1 MLLFYLKYR
10 ETTERS
16 KQKLQWQ
23 IKKIMLLSKYAE
35 CGSKNATKY
44 FVVKGI
50 NMLKRLTQIEGSG
63 ITLTN
68 NAIKDIKESGP

>member
-1 MLLFYLKYR
+1 MLLLFQSFWLKR
-10 ETTERS
+10 KNLVRNIRS
-16 KQKLQWQ
+16 EF
-23 IKKIMLLSKYAE
+23 AE
-35 CGSKNATKY
+35 NATKY